1 MIIGRFD
8 RTDGMGADA
17 EQIAL
22 IERHFAVRLP
32 EDYRRF
38 LAGQGSAEGFVPPA
52 RDYLVLFP
60 VGQLVDFNQAGEIQ
74 QRFPGAMVIGGDGS
88 REMLV
93 YDFREDPP
101 PLVLLD
107 ITAEGWP
114 AALYQ
119 APSLSVLLERFPR
132 SGWSWDHE

>member
-1 MIIGRFD
+1 
-8 RTDGMGADA
+8 MGADA

-38 LAGQGSAEGFVPPA
+38 LAGQGSMEGFVPPA

-74 QRFPGAMVIGGDGS
+74 QRFPGAMAIGSDGS

-132 SGWSWDHE
+132 SGRSWDHGSPAR

>member
-1 MIIGRFD
+1 
-8 RTDGMGADA
+8 MGADA

-38 LAGQGSAEGFVPPA
+38 LAGPGSMEGFVPPA
-52 RDYLVLFP
+52 RDYLMLFP

-74 QRFPGAMVIGGDGS
+74 QRFPGAMAIGSDGS

-132 SGWSWDHE
+132 SGWRWDHGSPAK